1 MVAKVRPPGGEAVA
15 PKRVR
20 VKRNLLERM
29 EGGEE
34 VSREKAELV
43 IMEEESPE
51 GGQVT
56 EGRRP
61 TTKDIE

>member
-1 MVAKVRPPGGEAVA
+1 MVTEVGAPGEETVA
-15 PKRVR
+15 SQGVR
-20 VKRNLLERM
+20 VKRHLLKGG

-43 IMEEESPE
+43 IMEEQSPD

-56 EGRRP
+56 EGGG
-61 TTKDIE
+61 

>member
-1 MVAKVRPPGGEAVA
+1 
-15 PKRVR
+15 
-20 VKRNLLERM
+20 M
-29 EGGEE
+29 EGGDE
-34 VSREKAELV
+34 VSREEAELV

-61 TTKDIE
+61 KTKDIE